1 MAKPTGVCPMPTPVN
16 KPLKIILGVTGG
28 IAAYKIPLLL
38 RLFKKSGADV
48 QVIMT
53 PSAGRFV
60 TAETL
65 SVLSE
70 KTVLTE
76 FFNPSTGS
84 WNNHVELGLWADAL
98 FIAPATATTIG
109 KMVHGIAD
117 NLLLA
122 TYLSARCPVIIAPAM
137 DLDMYAHDSVTENL
151 HTLES
156 RGVHIIPA
164 EDGPLASGLAGP
176 GRLPEPE
183 TLFAEFLKIMN
194 PELPLKGK
202 HVLVTAGPTYEPIDP
217 VRFIG
222 NHSSGKMGFA
232 IAEAFK
238 KAGASVTLVSGP
250 VSLKTP
256 KEVNRINVITAEQ
269 MREACLNERDKA
281 DIIVMAAAVADFK
294 VENQADLKIKK
305 SSYLTLSLIKNP
317 DILQE
322 LGKVKSANQTL
333 IGFALESHDG
343 LEYAKE
349 KITRKNLDFIVL
361 NSLADEGAGFGH
373 DTNKVNLIDK
383 AKNVREYPLLSKK
396 AVADIVVKQAIQYH
410 FSGIFADI

>member
-1 MAKPTGVCPMPTPVN
+1 MPTPVN

-28 IAAYKIPLLL
+28 IAAYKIPLLI
-38 RLFKKSGADV
+38 RLFKKSGAEV

-53 PSAGRFV
+53 PAAGRFV

-70 KTVLTE
+70 KKVLSE
-76 FFNPSTGS
+76 FFDPAEGT
-84 WNNHVELGLWADAL
+84 WNNHVDLGLWADAI
-98 FIAPATATTIG
+98 FIAPATATTIA
-109 KMVHGIAD
+109 KMVYGIAD

-137 DLDMYAHDSVTENL
+137 DLDMYAHDSVTDNL

-164 EDGPLASGLAGP
+164 EDGPLASGLSGP

-183 TLFAEFLKIMN
+183 TLFAEFQKILN

-222 NHSSGKMGFA
+222 NHSSGKMGYA

-256 KEVNRINVITAEQ
+256 NEVHRIDVITAEE
-269 MREACLNERDKA
+269 MREACLKEREKA
-281 DIIVMAAAVADFK
+281 DIIVMSAAVADFK
-294 VENQADLKIKK
+294 IENQASSKIKK
-305 SSYLTLSLIKNP
+305 NDHLTLNLVKNP

-322 LGKVKSANQTL
+322 LGKAKHMGQTL
-333 IGFALESHDG
+333 IGFALESTDG
-343 LEYAKE
+343 YNYAKE
-349 KITRKNLDFIVL
+349 KISTKNLDFIVL
-361 NSLADEGAGFGH
+361 NTLADKGAGFGH
-373 DTNKVNLIDK
+373 DTNKVSLIDK
-383 AKNVREYPLLSKK
+383 AENLKAYPLLSKK
-396 AVADIVVKQAIQYH
+396 AVADIIVKQAIQYH

>member
-70 KTVLTE
+70 KKVLSE
-76 FFNPSTGS
+76 FFDPAEGT
-84 WNNHVELGLWADAL
+84 WNNHVELGLWADAF

-151 HTLES
+151 HTLEC

-222 NHSSGKMGFA
+222 NHSSGKMGYA

-238 KAGASVTLVSGP
+238 KAGASVTLISGP

-256 KEVNRINVITAEQ
+256 QNVNRIDVITAEQ
-269 MREACLNERDKA
+269 MREVCLNERDKA

-294 VENQADLKIKK
+294 VENQSELKIKK
-305 SSYLTLSLIKNP
+305 ADPLNLSLIKNP

-322 LGKVKSANQTL
+322 LGKSKRANQTL

-349 KITRKNLDFIVL
+349 KITGKNLDFIVL

-373 DTNKVNLIDK
+373 DTNKVSLIDK

>member
-1 MAKPTGVCPMPTPVN
+1 MG
-16 KPLKIILGVTGG
+16 ITGG
-28 IAAYKIPLLL
+28 IAAYKIPMLI
-38 RLFKKSGADV
+38 RLFKKNGCEV

-53 PSAGRFV
+53 PSAERFV
-60 TAETL
+60 TPETL

-70 KTVLTE
+70 RQVLCD
-76 FFNPSTGS
+76 FFDSSTGM
-84 WNNHVELGLWADAL
+84 WNNHVDLGLWADAL

-151 HTLES
+151 QVLET

-164 EDGPLASGLAGP
+164 EDGPLASGLSGP

-183 TLFAEFLKIMN
+183 TLYSEFMKIMN

-202 HVLVTAGPTYEPIDP
+202 QVMVSAGPTYEPIDP

-222 NHSSGKMGFA
+222 NHSSGKMGYA
-232 IAEAFK
+232 LADAFQ
-238 KAGASVTLVSGP
+238 KAGAAVTLVSGP
-250 VSLKTP
+250 VTLQTP
-256 KEVNRINVITAEQ
+256 KNVERVNVQTAED
-269 MREACLNERDKA
+269 MRQACLLHAQNM
-281 DIIVMAAAVADFK
+281 DIIVMAAAVADYR
-294 VENQADLKIKK
+294 VANRVDEKIKK
-305 SSYLTLSLIKNP
+305 EENLTLNLVKNP

-322 LGKVKSANQTL
+322 LGQAKTNRQTL
-333 IGFALESHDG
+333 IGFALETNNAES
-343 LEYAKE
+343 YAKE
-349 KITRKNLDFIVL
+349 KISRKNLDFIVL

-373 DTNKVNLIDK
+373 NTNKVSLFDK
-383 AKNVREYPLLSKK
+383 MGQEKKYPLMSKQD
-396 AVADIVVKQAIQYH
+396 VADIIVKQTISYH
-410 FSGIFADI
+410 FSGNFADI

>member
-1 MAKPTGVCPMPTPVN
+1 MPTPVN

-53 PSAGRFV
+53 PSAVRFV

-70 KTVLTE
+70 KPVLTE
-76 FFNPSTGS
+76 FFHPAEGT
-84 WNNHVELGLWADAL
+84 WNNHVDLGLWADAL

-151 HTLES
+151 HTLEC
-156 RGVHIIPA
+156 RGVYIIPA

-222 NHSSGKMGFA
+222 NHSSGKMGYA

-238 KAGASVTLVSGP
+238 KAGASVTLISGP

-256 KEVNRINVITAEQ
+256 QNVNRIDVITAEQ
-269 MREACLNERDKA
+269 MREACLNKRDEA

-294 VENQADLKIKK
+294 VENQSELKIKK
-305 SSYLTLSLIKNP
+305 ADPLNLSLIKNP

-322 LGKVKSANQTL
+322 LGKLKSANQTL
-333 IGFALESHDG
+333 IGFALESLDG

-349 KITRKNLDFIVL
+349 KISSKNLDFIVL
-361 NSLADEGAGFGH
+361 NSLSDKGAGFGH
-373 DTNKVNLIDK
+373 DTNKVSLIDK
-383 AKNVREYPLLSKK
+383 AENLKSYPLLSKK